1 MVRIELHKLAG
12 VCCVVLLSVC
22 CLLVAGCAERARE
35 HAPASAYL
43 AELDAALPVREGY
56 AAGRE
61 SRIREAKEELKRATT
76 DSDAYSICRSLF
88 SAYRNYRV
96 DSALMVARQRL
107 RLAHELESRS
117 KARTASLNLAECLSA
132 AAHYTEALG
141 ILDTIDRGSAAPY
154 QRQYLFKIYCDTYG
168 RMAQSDGLE
177 SDKLRLRMLSRQY
190 RDSAMQS
197 YPESDRHWH
206 SLKGVSLLDAG
217 YAEEALKEMEN
228 ASLKGGRSVDDAKIL
243 YEKALVYRALGRR
256 QDEIETLARAS
267 LLYIQ
272 SGQRDYPA
280 LMDLA
285 EALNENGDPA
295 RAYRYIMAALED
307 ASFCNSRSRTSQ
319 IQELVPLISEA
330 HTSLE
335 QESLR
340 RVWRLTIAIIV
351 LAAAAVAC
359 SLWACLQL
367 RRNRRIGRELES
379 ANSNLHAINAELA
392 NANRGKI
399 IFISRLFGIYSDYID
414 RIDAYRK
421 KIRHLLKISQPG
433 AALDYLESNK
443 IVSDELKDM
452 YRRFDAMFIELY
464 PDFIPAYNRLVRPE
478 ERIEEDRHTLPA
490 KVRVLALM
498 KTGVRDPA
506 DIARL
511 LHYTPQTVYNYCSHL
526 RSASQVPYAEFEKSI
541 LGDEPERAE
550 DRNEF

>member
-1 MVRIELHKLAG
+1 M
-12 VCCVVLLSVC
+12 SVC
-22 CLLVAGCAERARE
+22 GLTVAGCGERARE

-43 AELDAALPVREGY
+43 AELDAALAGREGY

-61 SRIREAKEELKRATT
+61 ARIREAKEELERATT

-190 RDSAMQS
+190 RDSAMRS

-228 ASLKGGRSVDDAKIL
+228 ASRQGGRSLEDAKIL

-267 LLYIQ
+267 LLYIR

-340 RVWRLTIAIIV
+340 RVWKLTIAIIA

-464 PDFIPAYNRLVRPE
+464 PDFIPAYNRLVHPE

-526 RSASQVPYAEFEKSI
+526 RAASRVPYAEFEKSI

-550 DRNEF
+550 DRNEL